1 MYHRHCKL
9 DYFRKYQLKVNAPE
23 RHDWALKRDF
33 HAISRLRL
41 LSYVRAEVI
50 KNKRTLPLEY
60 LKNCL
65 HEYIEDLYKSVK
77 FDVTTLSTAAIKDM
91 LLKNLKNE
99 IKFISIAGKAFVASF
114 DINMMK

>member
-91 LLKNLKNE
+91 
-99 IKFISIAGKAFVASF
+99 
-114 DINMMK
+114 